1 MPHIRHTVALAL
13 IGLSA
18 SILFPGTASAGAQQD
33 RMRACNKEA
42 KEKTLKGDERSSF
55 MSQCLSAGK
64 SAGKEENK
72 DKTVLTE
79 RRRQCRADARD
90 KSLKGDERKAFIADC
105 VKA

>member
-1 MPHIRHTVALAL
+1 MPHIRRTFALAL

-18 SILFPGTASAGAQQD
+18 SLLFPGTASAGTQQD

-64 SAGKEENK
+64 SVDSKE
-72 DKTVLTE
+72 KTALAD
-79 RRRQCRADARD
+79 RRKQCRADARE
-90 KSLKGDERKAFIADC
+90 KALKGDERKAFIADC